1 MKIEAENC
9 EVMFGSNRILE
20 CKRVVE
26 IVGKGINKQI
36 IRFREGED
44 GTILFNC
51 TVNDQEGRTVAK
63 IANSIVQHVME
74 GYEANITNE
83 GIKVINKATGDIWLE
98 FVYLSSRKFKLNGI
112 FFLPGYKIIAT
123 DDYLEINTNKISNC
137 TFKNCSS
144 AIGLV

>member
-1 MKIEAENC
+1 MKIEAENY
-9 EVMFGSNRILE
+9 EVIFGSNRILE

-26 IVGKGINKQI
+26 IVGKGVNKQI

-44 GTILFNC
+44 GRILFNC
-51 TVNDQEGRTVAK
+51 NVNDQEGRTVAK
-63 IANSIVQHVME
+63 VANSIIQHVME

-83 GIKVINKATGDIWLE
+83 GIKVINKITGDIWLE
-98 FVYLSSRKFKLNGI
+98 FVYLSPRKFKLNGI

-144 AIGLV
+144 VIGLG